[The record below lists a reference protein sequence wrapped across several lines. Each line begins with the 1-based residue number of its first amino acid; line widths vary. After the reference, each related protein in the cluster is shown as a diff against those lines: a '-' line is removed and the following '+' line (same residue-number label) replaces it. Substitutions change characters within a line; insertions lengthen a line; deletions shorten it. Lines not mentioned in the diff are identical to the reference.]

1 MWLVFFCFPSTHE
14 IITVQVKSSAA
25 MEPYCCKSLLI
36 NLQEEFNMTPDSL
49 TTDRSTTMRSMIRL
63 DDLLFIDLLINK
75 TLSEF
80 NDDLPDGHPR
90 IAHSFDV
97 WHWIKSVL
105 KDLWEAVKTKA
116 CEGLYMTNFF
126 LIFYSTIYYHQCK

>member
-1 MWLVFFCFPSTHE
+1 
-14 IITVQVKSSAA
+14 
-25 MEPYCCKSLLI
+25 
-36 NLQEEFNMTPDSL
+36 MTPDSL
-49 TTDRSTTMRSMIRL
+49 TTDRSTTMRSMFRL